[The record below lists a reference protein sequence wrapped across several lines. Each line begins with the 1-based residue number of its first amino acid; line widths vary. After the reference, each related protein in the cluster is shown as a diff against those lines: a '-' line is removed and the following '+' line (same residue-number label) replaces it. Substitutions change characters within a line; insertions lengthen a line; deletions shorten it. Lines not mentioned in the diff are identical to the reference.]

1 MSYSDSGQSFLIVS
15 SRRPFTKS
23 VKKKSR
29 STLLQI
35 GGFEKQNAP
44 LSSAWRA
51 KVVNI
56 MFEQFRLHYPKGS
69 LITELLEIDRG
80 QYIVR
85 CLVQV
90 EGVTLVTGLAAA
102 QTVELAEDRARERAL
117 AALSLDSQAVTPTA
131 SPTPQAPAAVAP
143 PTTPEAIPHPQ
154 GNQTSYDLEFMAK
167 KAARTTT
174 VAPSPREEQPLTEV
188 DAVPE
193 SETVPEPEL
202 PLPPEPVAIP
212 SLEQEAPAYTPSQQ
226 EEAETF
232 EPPSNGTTTAF
243 VRERP
248 TEISEEIPPSSEPI
262 DFSDIIARTTVELKR
277 LGWTNQQG
285 REYLVQTYGKRSR
298 QLLTDEELLDFLHH
312 LESEPTPQE
321 QQTPQE

>member
-1 MSYSDSGQSFLIVS
+1 MSYSDSGQSFIIVS

-23 VKKKSR
+23 VKKR
-29 STLLQI
+29 ADLLYCRI

-44 LSSAWRA
+44 LSRAWRA
-51 KVVNI
+51 EVVNI

-90 EGVTLVTGLAAA
+90 EGTTLVTGLAAA
-102 QTVELAEDRARERAL
+102 QTVEQAEDRARERAL
-117 AALSLDSQAVTPTA
+117 AVLSLDSQVVTPTA
-131 SPTPQAPAAVAP
+131 SPTPQAPAEVAP
-143 PTTPEAIPHPQ
+143 PTIPEAIPHPQ
-154 GNQTSYDLEFMAK
+154 ESQTSYDLEFMAK

-174 VAPSPREEQPLTEV
+174 TAPSPREEQLLTE
-188 DAVPE
+188 DSAAPE

-202 PLPPEPVAIP
+202 PISPEPIAIP
-212 SLEQEAPAYTPSQQ
+212 SLEREASAYTSSQQ

-232 EPPSNGTTTAF
+232 EPPSNGTSTSFMTDQQA
-243 VRERP
+243 EAN
-248 TEISEEIPPSSEPI
+248 EETPPSSTPI

-321 QQTPQE
+321 QQAPHE